1 MTALLNLNTAS
12 FEELTSLPGVG
23 PAIAE
28 RIAAARPFADVDE
41 LQTIEGV
48 GAALFERLAPLVTI
62 AADDVAQEAEL
73 LEKTPTGPEEVPP
86 PEAETDSLEVAA
98 EIPADGLA
106 PEESDAPS
114 IPPEENSETS
124 ITRGQALLMSLGS
137 SFLAFVLAAA
147 LVFGV
152 LVGLNGGLRFVSP
165 VELAQLERQIEGMQV
180 QLDITTQDIEGLR
193 TRLNNLE
200 DVSEQVAQLSDDV
213 AAVNAQADALS
224 SDVEMLQAE
233 SALFQGF
240 LEALRDLLNGLV
252 EETSP

>member
-12 FEELTSLPGVG
+12 AEELTSLPGVG

-28 RIAAARPFADVDE
+28 RIVAARPFVDANE
-41 LQTIEGV
+41 LQTIEGI
-48 GAALFERLAPLVTI
+48 GAALFDRLVPLVEI
-62 AADDVAQEAEL
+62 AGDDIAPEAEP
-73 LEKTPTGPEEVPP
+73 LEETPATPEEAPP
-86 PEAETDSLEVAA
+86 PEAETDALEVDA
-98 EIPADGLA
+98 EIPTDGLA
-106 PEESDAPS
+106 PEEPAAPS
-114 IPPEENSETS
+114 IPPEEKPKTS

-165 VELAQLERQIEGMQV
+165 AELAQLERQIEGMQV

-193 TRLNNLE
+193 ARLDNLE
-200 DVSEQVAQLSDDV
+200 DVSQQVAQLSDDV

-224 SDVEMLQAE
+224 SDVEALQAE
-233 SALFQGF
+233 SAQFEDF
-240 LEALRDLLNGLV
+240 FTALRALLNDLFGADA
-252 EETSP
+252 P